1 MFKTKNRQFSMIMM
15 NIFVSRTLHRM
26 MVATM
31 ALSALMFTACTSSDE
46 DAKTGTSIAE
56 VTVSLNV
63 DDAVAFGSRALTDEN
78 ENKISN
84 IHILAFN
91 WSTGAMIS
99 NGYTT
104 VDNKSNMTCKL
115 AIPYNQDM
123 YVALYAIANIG
134 NKEVFDDHALTM
146 SQFESLY
153 VQTAD
158 ADKMTAGTYSLCKA
172 DGTVLAEV
180 ANETHALLVSPKVL
194 SYHERLNTNA
204 INVTLNLSRQTPKFI
219 LNIYGN
225 DINLLSYQFYN
236 IPTTDHI
243 IANETNMTDVVYANT
258 IEHQFEANTISA
270 ENVTYYGLKSYK
282 ASKPSITTQR
292 GRTDENAPADAAF
305 LDIKGSPVSNPEL
318 VYRYRVYLGGV
329 NSSGVATPSEFS
341 IFRNH
346 DYYLN
351 IVVSD
356 YLNEDY
362 RTGHYN
368 NMNATLTLT
377 PWSAEQRKID
387 SDSHEIL
394 P

>member
-1 MFKTKNRQFSMIMM
+1 
-15 NIFVSRTLHRM
+15 
-26 MVATM
+26 
-31 ALSALMFTACTSSDE
+31 MFTACTSSDE

-123 YVALYAIANIG
+123 NVALYAIANIG
-134 NKEVFDDHALTM
+134 NKTVFDDHALTM

-180 ANETHALLVSPKVL
+180 ANETHALLVSHKVL
-194 SYHERLNTNA
+194 SDHARLNTNA
-204 INVTLNLSRQTPKFI
+204 INVPLNLSRQTPKFI

-282 ASKPSITTQR
+282 APNTSITKQR
-292 GRTDENAPADAAF
+292 DRTDSKAPANAAY
-305 LDIKGSPVSNPEL
+305 LDIKGSPVSNPSM

-329 NSSGVATPSEFS
+329 NSNGVATPSEFS
-341 IFRNH
+341 ILRNH

-356 YLNEDY
+356 YLYEDY

-377 PWSAEQRKID
+377 PWSAEQRDID